1 MYELIKLGHFIA
13 IFIWIIS
20 MIAAIFAL
28 KMHASTSVAKVLRSV
43 MSLGISLTW
52 LLGAYMAYASGFY
65 LSLWLWVKIALVF
78 GLSGLHGKIAGA
90 LRKNEPIQSF
100 STVSI
105 MFLITLL
112 TVIIVLYLAFL
123 KPF

>member
-1 MYELIKLGHFIA
+1 MYELIKLAHFIA
-13 IFIWIIS
+13 IFVWVIS

-28 KMHASTSVAKVLRSV
+28 KLGVSGGFARVLRGL

-52 LLGAYMAYASGFY
+52 LFGAYMAYQSGFY
-65 LSLWLWVKIALVF
+65 VSLWFWVKVIFVF

-90 LRKNEPIQSF
+90 LRKSEPIQAYS
-100 STVSI
+100 SVLI
-105 MFLITLL
+105 MTLITIL
-112 TVIIVLYLAFL
+112 TVIVALYLALL